1 MTPKINHRLFDDIIK
16 EFALKSDAG
25 LARFLDLAPPHISR
39 LRHGRYHVSG
49 DVVLRIY
56 DKTGWPLERI
66 RGHLKG
72 PE

>member
-39 LRHGRYHVSG
+39 LRHGRYHV
-49 DVVLRIY
+49 
-56 DKTGWPLERI
+56 
-66 RGHLKG
+66 
-72 PE
+72 